1 MEPDM
6 SDKYQTAA
14 HRLHKFVSDDADL
27 SDAEIK
33 ECLKAEGVD
42 VGRFL
47 MRLGKVSGRVA
58 KVPTATERLREMAN
72 RAGTRVKKL
81 LGEGSTVAQI
91 PSPSVA
97 YGRKGKSSDG
107 NKKSPPSPKRTK

>member
-1 MEPDM
+1 MEWNM
-6 SDKYQTAA
+6 SDKYQSAA
-14 HRLHKFVSDDADL
+14 HRLHRFVSDDADL
-27 SDAEIK
+27 TDAEIK

-47 MRLGKVSGRVA
+47 LRLGKASGRAA
-58 KVPTATERLREMAN
+58 KVPTAAERLRELAN

-91 PSPSVA
+91 PTPSVA
-97 YGRKGKSSDG
+97 YGRKGKNSGRS
-107 NKKSPPSPKRTK
+107 KKSAPSAKRTK

>member
-58 KVPTATERLREMAN
+58 KVPTATETSARDGQPR
-72 RAGTRVKKL
+72 RHQ
-81 LGEGSTVAQI
+81 GEKA
-91 PSPSVA
+91 P
-97 YGRKGKSSDG
+97 R
-107 NKKSPPSPKRTK
+107 